1 MKDKFLEYVM
11 PVFLIPIFIIGLV
24 IVNIIS
30 IFMYPLFRIPIGRKI
45 IYELK
50 LELKAVDLVDI
61 LRTPIE
67 GYTKNVRV
75 WFENSDGLKVR
86 YLYVPLKEMNKLPKE
101 VYDPLNEF
109 KYKEQEKTIV
119 AIFETRRLRFY
130 AGYLPAK
137 LLSYEIVEGK
147 PTFCK

>member
-1 MKDKFLEYVM
+1 MVT
-11 PVFLIPIFIIGLV
+11 
-24 IVNIIS
+24 IS
-30 IFMYPLFRIPIGRKI
+30 FSALSDI
-45 IYELK
+45 
-50 LELKAVDLVDI
+50 DI

-101 VYDPLNEF
+101 VYDPLNKF

-137 LLSYEIVEGK
+137 LLSYEIVEGR
-147 PTFCK
+147 PTFWK